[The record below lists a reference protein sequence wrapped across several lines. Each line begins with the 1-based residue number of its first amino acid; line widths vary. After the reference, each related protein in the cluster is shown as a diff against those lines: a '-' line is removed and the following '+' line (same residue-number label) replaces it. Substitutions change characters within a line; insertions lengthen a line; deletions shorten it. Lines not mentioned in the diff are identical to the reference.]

1 MTSELISLNR
11 GTTTCTHGAS
21 KRFGRLVVPT
31 ATAREWAADT
41 TYLLQGWAVLADI
54 WNRHFSDKRC
64 RLRWST
70 QHWLAV
76 YSQEFRSLRFFW
88 GVDSS
93 AARPGRVALANGQT
107 GRFLAGSI
115 AATGDSCFRWCRV
128 ARDFADHRS
137 RPAHPSLP

>member
-1 MTSELISLNR
+1 MKPGTHLHFVTCTLPRCRCNLLSLVLPPFAPALVAGHSFLARIAATAICGQTGRLSSLNLTR
-11 GTTTCTHGAS
+11 ST
-21 KRFGRLVVPT
+21 
-31 ATAREWAADT
+31 
-41 TYLLQGWAVLADI
+41 
-54 WNRHFSDKRC
+54 C

-76 YSQEFRSLRFFW
+76 YSQESRSLRFFW

-107 GRFLAGSI
+107 GQCLAGSI
-115 AATGDSCFRWCRV
+115 AATVDSCFRWCRV

-137 RPAHPSLP
+137 RP

>member
-1 MTSELISLNR
+1 MVTS
-11 GTTTCTHGAS
+11 H
-21 KRFGRLVVPT
+21 FP
-31 ATAREWAADT
+31 AAKPDQN
-41 TYLLQGWAVLADI
+41 LS
-54 WNRHFSDKRC
+54 HKRC

-76 YSQEFRSLRFFW
+76 YSREFRSLRFFW

-93 AARPGRVALANGQT
+93 AVRPGRVALANGPT

-137 RPAHPSLP
+137 RPAHPSLLPPRGNNTERMELGGLSK